1 MNGLKCGIALYTN
14 PIAEKQFTLQMNNLA
29 AGNYYIQLFIAEG
42 KKVFQNMIEHF
53 TGSEWQQI
61 QLPAYLSGG
70 IYNIVVSNSQNKF
83 TEKLVLQ

>member
-1 MNGLKCGIALYTN
+1 
-14 PIAEKQFTLQMNNLA
+14 
-29 AGNYYIQLFIAEG
+29 
-42 KKVFQNMIEHF
+42 MIEHF